1 MPAEKHAAR
10 HTAKQTASSLDRVRA
25 ICLGL
30 PDTAEKLSHGSPS
43 FFLPTGHYLSFVD
56 NHHGD
61 GRLAVWMA
69 APPGMQESLIEAE
82 PEHFFRPPYV
92 GPSGWV
98 GINLNTGLEWGA
110 IAALITQGHAW
121 IAAKKKRRARRL
133 E

>member
-1 MPAEKHAAR
+1 M
-10 HTAKQTASSLDRVRA
+10 TAKSTRPTPKRGSGAALDRVLRA

-30 PDTAEKLSHGSPS
+30 PDTTEKLSHGAPA
-43 FFLPTGHYLSFVD
+43 FFLPTGQYLSFVD

-110 IAALITQGHAW
+110 IAALIAQGHAW
-121 IAAKKKRRARRL
+121 IAAKKKRRARQV

>member
-1 MPAEKHAAR
+1 M
-10 HTAKQTASSLDRVRA
+10 TAKSGRTTPKKSSKASPVDRVRD
-25 ICLGL
+25 ICLTL
-30 PDTAEKLSHGSPS
+30 PGTTEKLSHGAPA
-43 FFLPTGHYLSFVD
+43 FFLSSGQYLSFVD

-92 GPSGWV
+92 GPSGWI

-110 IAALITQGHAW
+110 IAALIAQGHAW
-121 IAAKKKRRARRL
+121 IAAKKKRRARRV